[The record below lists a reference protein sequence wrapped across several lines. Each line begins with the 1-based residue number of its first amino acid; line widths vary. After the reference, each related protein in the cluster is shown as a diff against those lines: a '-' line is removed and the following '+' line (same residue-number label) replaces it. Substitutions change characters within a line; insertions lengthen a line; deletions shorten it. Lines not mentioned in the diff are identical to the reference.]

1 MTNLIFYLFA
11 YVVGSIPFGL
21 LLSKKYAKI
30 DISQSGS
37 KSIGATNVY
46 RVLKEQNP
54 ALAKKLGI
62 ITVLLDAF
70 KGVFVLL
77 VGMVFGVANETLW
90 AIAVLSVIGHCYS
103 IFLKGDGGKGVATAA
118 GVLLVMVP
126 LALIPAVI
134 IWAIMAKTIR
144 ISSLSSLAGLITI
157 VIGSY
162 LIYPDIISHA
172 PINIIAFIIFY
183 KHIPN
188 LLRVFSGKEA
198 KI

>member
-118 GVLLVMVP
+118 GVLLVMAP